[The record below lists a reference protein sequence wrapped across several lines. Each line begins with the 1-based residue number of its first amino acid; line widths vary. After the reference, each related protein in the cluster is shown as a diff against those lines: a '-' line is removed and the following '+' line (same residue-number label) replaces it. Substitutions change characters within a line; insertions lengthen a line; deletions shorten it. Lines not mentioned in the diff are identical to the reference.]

1 MGFEIEFLSVGNSNG
16 DAICV
21 RHGSPATGYMI
32 YVVDGGYAATGQTII
47 DHVEQN
53 YGYPRQIDHV
63 VLSHADNDHVSGLL
77 DVVRHFDVGTL
88 WMNRPWRYSTEI
100 LDAFHGNYSAD
111 GLARAIRDAYPLLA
125 ELEEIAIAKRIPV
138 REAFAYQQIGAFTVL
153 APTRARYLELIPQF
167 DRTPTSYL
175 RPEKGFWGRLIEA
188 AKELNWFF
196 ETWTDEKLQERPA
209 PTSPSNESCIVQIAN
224 FEGRLA
230 LLTADAGPVALNE
243 AAETARN
250 LGLLHPPAFVQV
262 PHHGSR
268 RNVTPSTLNTWL
280 GPPVEENSGIIRGT
294 AFCSVGDNKPQY
306 PRKRVSNA
314 FVRRGYLVFKQ
325 QGPGAYIRNAYDI
338 DRAGLNDLNPV
349 TFTTIYEE

>member
-21 RHGSPATGYMI
+21 RHGSLAAGYMI

-53 YGYPRQIDHV
+53 YGYPRRIDHV

-88 WMNRPWRYSTEI
+88 WMNRPWLYSAEI
-100 LDAFHGNYSAD
+100 LGAFHGNYSAD
-111 GLARAIRDAYPLLA
+111 GLTRAIREAYPLLV
-125 ELEEIAIAKRIPV
+125 ELETIAIAKRIPV
-138 REAFAYQQIGAFTVL
+138 REAFAYQSIGAFTVL
-153 APTRARYLELIPQF
+153 APTRERYLDLIPQF

-188 AKELNWFF
+188 AKELAWFY
-196 ETWTDEKLQERPA
+196 ETWADEKLQERPA

-224 FEGRLA
+224 LEGRLA
-230 LLTADAGPVALNE
+230 LLTADAGPVALSE

-250 LGLLHPPAFVQV
+250 MDLLHPPIFVQV

-268 RNVTPSTLNTWL
+268 RNVTPSVLNTWL
-280 GPPVEENSGIIRGT
+280 GPPVEESSGIIRGT
-294 AFCSVGDNKPQY
+294 AFCSVGENKPQY
-306 PRKRVSNA
+306 PRKRVLNA
-314 FVRRGYLVFKQ
+314 FVRRGYRVFKQ
-325 QGPGAYIRNAYDI
+325 EGQGAYIRYAYKI
-338 DRAGLNDLNPV
+338 VRAGIKEVKPID
-349 TFTTIYEE
+349 FTSIYEE